1 MVNIKHEMVKYWFSQ
16 NSKPE
21 LITDFKDIVNGKYSI
36 TMLRRDILLTWEK
49 KDYDS
54 DAEAKTIGVE

>member
-49 KDYDS
+49 KEHS
-54 DAEAKTIGVE
+54 SHANEKTIGVE

>member
-16 NSKPE
+16 NSKTE
-21 LITDFKDIVNGKYSI
+21 LIIDFKDIVNGKYSI

>member
-1 MVNIKHEMVKYWFSQ
+1 MVNITHEMVKYWFSQ

-49 KDYDS
+49 KEHS
-54 DAEAKTIGVE
+54 SHANEKTIGV

>member
-36 TMLRRDILLTWEK
+36 TMLLTWEK
-49 KDYDS
+49 KRL
-54 DAEAKTIGVE
+54 

>member
-49 KDYDS
+49 KRLW
-54 DAEAKTIGVE
+54 